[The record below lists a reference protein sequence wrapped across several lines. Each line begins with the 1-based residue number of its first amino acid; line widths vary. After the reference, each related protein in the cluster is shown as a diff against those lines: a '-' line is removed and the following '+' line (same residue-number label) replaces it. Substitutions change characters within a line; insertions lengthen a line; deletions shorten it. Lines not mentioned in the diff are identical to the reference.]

1 MEAAVSDFVI
11 WEPGETVIC
20 VLCNRERGGDDPPGN
35 WFRHQPSARRRIP
48 IFHAEQMPWGRLA
61 DRCLGYLEYIHP

>member
-35 WFRHQPSARRRIP
+35 WMRHRPSQRRRIP
-48 IFHAEQMPWGRLA
+48 IFGERWGT
-61 DRCLGYLEYIHP
+61 LGYMEYIHE